1 VFNPFD
7 LDNKLTGVKI
17 PRFGMPGIQL
27 PENYKLADT
36 FYDQLRRNI
45 EQLQKSLKK
54 KEQLLIY
61 FYTSPNEPIL
71 VTSIGFQNP
80 YMMIFHGID
89 AMGNECAVLSHMLS
103 VQLILRVVKI
113 EDRKKKRR
121 IGFLQ

>member
-1 VFNPFD
+1 MFNPFD
-7 LDNKLTGVKI
+7 LENKFTGVKI
-17 PRFGMPGIQL
+17 PRFRMPSISL

-36 FYDQLRRNI
+36 FYDQLRKNI
-45 EQLQKSLKK
+45 EEIQKNVKK

-61 FYTSPNEPIL
+61 YYPSPNEPIL

-89 AMGNECAVLSHMLS
+89 AMGNECAVLAHMLS

-113 EDRKKKRR
+113 GDQKKKRK
-121 IGFLQ
+121 IGFLK